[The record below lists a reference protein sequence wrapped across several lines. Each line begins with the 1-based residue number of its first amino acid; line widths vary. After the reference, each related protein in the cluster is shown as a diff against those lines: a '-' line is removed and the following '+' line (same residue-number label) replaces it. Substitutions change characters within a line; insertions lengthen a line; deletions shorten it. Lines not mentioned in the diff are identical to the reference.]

1 MAGAHLLAAGAAEV
15 PIITTTDAG
24 EAAVLVEEGVSGHVV
39 EPRVE
44 TLAQAMSHVLANPQ
58 SAARCGKALSAK
70 LGKLVPGWD
79 THCHG
84 AHKIRIALV
93 NNYLPFVYGGA
104 EFLVDTLR
112 DQLNARGHEAALV
125 RIPFPATLD
134 HKILNNIVSCRALQ
148 FEEADK
154 VIAFKFPAYYVRH
167 PNKTLWMFHQLRQVY
182 ELWDTEYG
190 LSPTPGEQLHSGGRD
205 AE

>member
-1 MAGAHLLAAGAAEV
+1 MASAGY
-15 PIITTTDAG
+15 
-24 EAAVLVEEGVSGHVV
+24 VV
-39 EPRVE
+39 EPQVAA
-44 TLAQAMSHVLANPQ
+44 LAKVMSQVLAGPALGRASCQ
-58 SAARCGKALSAK
+58 RHVGQARKAPSG
-70 LGKLVPGWD
+70 LGQ
-79 THCHG
+79 HCHG
-84 AHKIRIALV
+84 AHKIKIALV

-112 DQLNARGHEAALV
+112 DQLVARGHEAALV

-134 HKILNNIVSCRALQ
+134 HKIINNIVSCRALQ

-190 LSPTPGEQLHSGGRD
+190 LPPTPENNCFVRSSRGATTGSCVRQERST
-205 AE
+205 